1 VLIAEAGVADRC
13 DVLTGD
19 FFQYVPAGADAYLLR
34 HIVHD
39 WDDEAATRI
48 LANCRAAMDA
58 DARLLLGEQV
68 LPDGPAPSRAK
79 RSDLEMLVIGGRE
92 RTEAEYR
99 ELLER
104 AGLRPTRVVPSP
116 GTHSVVEAVAR

>member
-1 VLIAEAGVADRC
+1 M
-13 DVLTGD
+13 LT
-19 FFQYVPAGADAYLLR
+19 

-39 WDDEAATRI
+39 WDDEAAVRI
-48 LANCRAAMDA
+48 LATCRAAMDG

-92 RTEAEYR
+92 RTQSEYA

-104 AGLRPTRVVPSP
+104 AGLSLTRVVPSA
-116 GTHSVVEAVAR
+116 GTHSVIEAVAR

>member
-1 VLIAEAGVADRC
+1 MRGVLYELRDVAARARVLIAEAGVADRC

-19 FFQYVPAGADAYLLR
+19 FFQYIPAGADAYVLT

-39 WDDEAATRI
+39 WDDEAAVRI
-48 LANCRAAMDA
+48 LATCRTAMDG

-79 RSDLEMLVIGGRE
+79 RSDLEMLVIRGRE
-92 RTEAEYR
+92 RTESEYA

-104 AGLRPTRVVPSP
+104 AD
-116 GTHSVVEAVAR
+116 